1 MKELDATYDPTK
13 NPFTPI
19 EPGFY
24 PAHVVSFG
32 TREVNTKVGEAVV
45 INMTYEIAEEA
56 GDLTQIVFEMDG
68 FEYKTDNNGDKIVLK
83 NNKGATQSVNCK
95 HLVGKKFRDNG
106 TFVFTGDE
114 SSGRNRRYYE
124 LLNSLGINLESN
136 KDGNF
141 SLSLLEESDVIG
153 RPVLAKLSSEK
164 YQKDGEERTAWKVFT
179 VIEWNDGQVKSKDE
193 IEDDLPILKKN
204 AS

>member
-1 MKELDATYDPTK
+1 MKELDATYAPTK

-32 TREVNTKVGEAVV
+32 TREVNTKVGEAIV

-95 HLVGKKFRDNG
+95 HLVGKKFRVIG

-124 LLNSLGINLESN
+124 LLNSLSINLESN

-141 SLSLLEESDVIG
+141 PLSLLEESDVIG
-153 RPVLAKLSSEK
+153 KPVLAKLSSEK

-193 IEDDLPILKKN
+193 IENDLPF
-204 AS
+204 

>member
-24 PAHVVSFG
+24 AAHVVSFG
-32 TREVNTKVGEAVV
+32 TREVNTKVGEAIV

-56 GDLTQIVFEMDG
+56 ENLTQIVFEMDG
-68 FEYKTDNNGDKIVLK
+68 FEYKTDKNGDKMILK
-83 NNKGATQSVNCK
+83 NNKGATQTTTCK

-124 LLNSLGINLESN
+124 LLNSLSINLESN

-141 SLSLLEESDVIG
+141 PLSLLEESDVIG
-153 RPVLAKLSSEK
+153 KPVLAKLSSEK

-179 VIEWNDGQVKSKDE
+179 VTEWSDGQVKSKDE
-193 IEDDLPILKKN
+193 IEDDLPF
-204 AS
+204 

>member
-193 IEDDLPILKKN
+193 IEDDLPF
-204 AS
+204 

>member
-19 EPGFY
+19 EPGYY

-32 TREVNTKVGEAVV
+32 TREVNTKVGEAIV

-56 GDLTQIVFEMDG
+56 GELTQIVYEMDG
-68 FEYKTDNNGDKIVLK
+68 FEYKTDKNGDKIILK
-83 NNKGATQSVNCK
+83 DSKGTTQSTKCK

-106 TFVFTGDE
+106 TFVFTGNE

-141 SLSLLEESDVIG
+141 PLSLLEESDVIG
-153 RPVLAKLSSEK
+153 KPVLAKLASEK
-164 YQKDGEERTAWKVFT
+164 YEKDGEERTAWKVFT
-179 VIEWNDGQVKSKDE
+179 VMEWRDGQVKSKDE
-193 IEDDLPILKKN
+193 IEDDLPF
-204 AS
+204 

>member
-32 TREVNTKVGEAVV
+32 TREVNTKVGEAIV

-124 LLNSLGINLESN
+124 LLNSLGINLEAN
-136 KDGNF
+136 KDGNYP
-141 SLSLLEESDVIG
+141 LSLLEESDVIG

-193 IEDDLPILKKN
+193 IENDLPF
-204 AS
+204 

>member
-32 TREVNTKVGEAVV
+32 TRDVNTKVGEAIV

-141 SLSLLEESDVIG
+141 PLSLLEESDVIG

-193 IEDDLPILKKN
+193 IENDLPF
-204 AS
+204 

>member
-1 MKELDATYDPTK
+1 
-13 NPFTPI
+13 
-19 EPGFY
+19 
-24 PAHVVSFG
+24 
-32 TREVNTKVGEAVV
+32 
-45 INMTYEIAEEA
+45 MTYEIAEEA

-193 IEDDLPILKKN
+193 IEDDLPF
-204 AS
+204 